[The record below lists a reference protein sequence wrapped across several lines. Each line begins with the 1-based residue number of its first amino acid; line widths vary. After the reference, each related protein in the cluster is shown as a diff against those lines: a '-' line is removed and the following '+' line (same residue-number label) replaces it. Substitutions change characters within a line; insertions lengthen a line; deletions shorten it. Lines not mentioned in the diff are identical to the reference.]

1 MEQKED
7 EKACPSFA
15 PTVCTH
21 KKNGLS
27 PLLKNI
33 ILCAI
38 TICVLEDRKSS
49 TTLQSIIEP
58 WNNRKKKIFCQIKRG
73 KFFCIVSVYSTLFSL
88 QLQYCISIK
97 IEKKDYAFFQKS
109 GEPREFCYQYVIL
122 TRYFINLG
130 CFFLNQSR
138 IHRIFCCFS
147 FPAKFLTRLP
157 DRQP

>member
-1 MEQKED
+1 MVQNGPQQLDLEPRHWHCVIVGPASSDLADNRIMSFPLCNLNIVAVMVKILLNMKKFSQKKKTFQWSKK

-58 WNNRKKKIFCQIKRG
+58 WNNRKKKDFLSKHYFLCNYN
-73 KFFCIVSVYSTLFSL
+73 IV
-88 QLQYCISIK
+88 
-97 IEKKDYAFFQKS
+97 
-109 GEPREFCYQYVIL
+109 
-122 TRYFINLG
+122 
-130 CFFLNQSR
+130 
-138 IHRIFCCFS
+138 
-147 FPAKFLTRLP
+147 
-157 DRQP
+157 